1 MFTELRIIAAGA
13 GRVLLWWPGIVV
25 VLAVYVV
32 VAVGLYHHL
41 YPNLWGGLAA
51 TIAALVWYGSPM
63 RNYEAR
69 RRSRLASAVVDRHS
83 AEGRSAARADT
94 E

>member
-41 YPNLWGGLAA
+41 YPNLWAA
-51 TIAALVWYGSPM
+51 SPPPSP
-63 RNYEAR
+63 RWCGTAPR
-69 RRSRLASAVVDRHS
+69 
-83 AEGRSAARADT
+83 
-94 E
+94 